1 MRLGK
6 RSAKDREIL
15 RVDIDQA
22 PIYLPITRHY
32 SISQVMLFVQAKVF
46 GSVHDKLVDFF
57 KGPFIYKQCDSL
69 SGGKLPFLVL
79 SFNSCK
85 PST

>member
-15 RVDIDQA
+15 RIHIDQA
-22 PIYLPITRHY
+22 AIDFPIARHY

-46 GSVHDKLVDFF
+46 GSVHDKLVNLF
-57 KGPFIYKQCDSL
+57 KGPLIYKQCDSL

-79 SFNSCK
+79 PFNSCK